1 MPRLT
6 DLILECLKYT
16 EREAMEKK
24 RVIVVVIH
32 GGGLEEK

>member
-6 DLILECLKYT
+6 DLIPECLKYT
-16 EREAMEKK
+16 EREATEKIHVV
-24 RVIVVVIH
+24 VIVIH